1 MARRKIT
8 QPRRARLVYVPQLAS
23 SASTRIHKVASID
36 DVFKLVLQS
45 IQGENISESSLFD
58 GRFNFSI
65 RICGDQWS
73 GDVDYRVASF
83 ILRAQKEILAIYNKY
98 SNTKIKINTLHKY
111 NKDLILK
118 LRIEDGSTKAMIYV
132 ERCLKHIAKMV
143 DGMESKHK
151 RDVLIALSSIGLFT
165 ACIGVGSWKYFDTQL
180 KISEAQYQSQI
191 EISKIRSQK
200 DEKVEDEKTKRLFAE
215 VIQDSMKNT
224 GALVSSVEYLAKQM
238 RGNDTMHIGGET
250 YTQPEAVAAFKQTP
264 SVDVDVPEKTCIV
277 DGKYDITDVS
287 LENGSIDI
295 KNDGK
300 KRKVIT
306 RFLPEEQKDHLHRLY
321 RDCEIVNTYPRNVEL
336 QINLIVKD
344 GHWVEAHVYGLG
356 AARPGTISITDALK
370 LSIPKKKPKQEQAS
384 LLVE

>member
-8 QPRRARLVYVPQLAS
+8 QPKRTRLVYVPQLAS
-23 SASTRIHKVASID
+23 SASAHTHQVASID
-36 DVFKLVLQS
+36 DVFRLVIQS
-45 IQGENISESSLFD
+45 IQGENISENSLFD

-65 RICGDQWS
+65 RICGEQWS
-73 GDVDYRVASF
+73 GDVDYRIASF
-83 ILRAQKEILAIYNKY
+83 IIRAQKEILSIYNKY
-98 SNTKIKINTLHKY
+98 SNTKLKINTLHKY

-118 LRIEDGSTKAMIYV
+118 LRIEDGSTKALIYV

-151 RDVLIALSSIGLFT
+151 RDALIALSSIGLFA

-191 EISKIRSQK
+191 EIAKIESQK
-200 DEKVEDEKTKRLFAE
+200 DEKVEDETTKRLFVE
-215 VIQDSMKNT
+215 IIRDSVKNT
-224 GALVSSVEYLAKQM
+224 GTLVSSVEYLAKQM
-238 RGNDTMHIGGET
+238 RGNDTMHIEGAI
-250 YTQPEAVAAFKQTP
+250 YTQPEAIAAFKQTP
-264 SVDVDVPEKTCIV
+264 SIDIDVPERTCIV

-287 LENGSIDI
+287 LENGSIVI
-295 KNDGK
+295 KKDGK

-306 RFLPEEQKDHLHRLY
+306 RFLPETQKDYLHRLY

-356 AARPGTISITDALK
+356 AARPGAISITNALEM
-370 LSIPKKKPKQEQAS
+370 SIPEKKPKQEQAS
-384 LLVE
+384 LLAE